1 MGLETGTDANKD
13 LLVCFFWAEGGG
25 GLFLSFCRHENLSIP
40 LAGLRT
46 LGSRE
51 KLLRVHRRC
60 RRWPSTRWIHD
71 REDDTSQKASL
82 LIYCFEIFPPLS
94 LILAISPL
102 LLVGHMELRF
112 WRLSSLQVAH
122 ELHLKLSRT
131 PIFNIDKY
139 AGWGEGAL
147 TEAEQSRQFLS
158 EEAVGNLSAK
168 GVISSVRARAANAIE
183 ANSYTIAM
191 AAAKQLQSEMP
202 VHITLLSL
210 SLSLSLSFSVSV
222 SVSLS
227 FCLSFSLSLFISL
240 FISVSVSV
248 SVSVSL
254 SVFLSFSVCLFSVPA
269 FLFSYL
275 SLSLISVV
283 PPFLSFPFFSFPFL
297 PQPKPSPL
305 PSLCRE

>member
-1 MGLETGTDANKD
+1 MHTMRSGRRREGLETGTDANKD

-71 REDDTSQKASL
+71 REDDTSQKSSL
-82 LIYCFEIFPPLS
+82 MIYCFEIFPPLS

-210 SLSLSLSFSVSV
+210 SLSLSFSVSF
-222 SVSLS
+222 SLPV
-227 FCLSFSLSLFISL
+227 SFSLSLS
-240 FISVSVSV
+240 
-248 SVSVSL
+248 
-254 SVFLSFSVCLFSVPA
+254 
-269 FLFSYL
+269 L
-275 SLSLISVV
+275 SLSLFRHTTYRTCQCWGQKEGGWSLEVA
-283 PPFLSFPFFSFPFL
+283 P
-297 PQPKPSPL
+297 PL
-305 PSLCRE
+305 PSWPPLTSNRARSLQTRRLGDRGRYFR